1 MRPDRATRK
10 KVYIDAYESIE
21 RYKESLDEDLRGK
34 LNVYICKEIRD
45 ALIHHYPEITNDNPG
60 FNDIDFVNQLKR
72 KWWPEFL
79 FCAPFEW
86 DYISAFL
93 AETDEINDDYSY
105 TFGSPI
111 DWKLNILGFMI
122 AMCESDK
129 LTP

>member
-1 MRPDRATRK
+1 MKPDRATRK

-21 RYKESLDEDLRGK
+21 RFKQCLDENQRRS
-34 LNVYICKEIRD
+34 LNVYICKEISD
-45 ALIHHYPEITNDNPG
+45 ALIHHYSEITNDDPG
-60 FNDIDFVNQLKR
+60 FSDIDFIHQLKR
-72 KWWPEFL
+72 KWWPELL

-86 DYISAFL
+86 DYKSAFF
-93 AETDEINDDYSY
+93 AEEDEINDDYSY
-105 TFGSPI
+105 TFGSLI